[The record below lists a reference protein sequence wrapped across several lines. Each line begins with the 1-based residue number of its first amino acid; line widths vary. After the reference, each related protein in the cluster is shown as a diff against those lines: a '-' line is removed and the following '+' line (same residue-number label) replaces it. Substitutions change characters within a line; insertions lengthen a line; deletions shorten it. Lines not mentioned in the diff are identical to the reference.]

1 MAVLNF
7 FLKMKLKM
15 VVYMGIL
22 GICLMIFS
30 ALVEFM
36 NYCVGK
42 SMRILGDDDDIWK
55 SASYQIEQDLSKVHR
70 IRNYI
75 CLMRV

>member
-1 MAVLNF
+1 
-7 FLKMKLKM
+7 
-15 VVYMGIL
+15 
-22 GICLMIFS
+22 MIFS

-55 SASYQIEQDLSKVHR
+55 SASYQIEQDLSKVRHNYVCCSTQFDQR
-70 IRNYI
+70 GSYKMLLRRN
-75 CLMRV
+75 